1 MKAAIESVA
10 EVVKYKTVSITI
22 YPITRSTGQ
31 YWQFKRQDGSQV
43 TRVTLQKARTEAKN
57 YAQATY
63 KGTLDLD
70 TLTPEQIRAMKRMIE
85 ADPTCRLVDEFL
97 VWHGKKAPKK
107 PTQDAYKEFMLL
119 KDGNSGRSTQNGR
132 TLRKHIKPF
141 VDLHGKTSI
150 AAITVGDVEAY
161 LTSNPKNG
169 NRTRRNIRASVV
181 TFFRWC
187 RLREYLPDEKTVA
200 EKAEIPV
207 VSDTIPETYS
217 PAELAVLLANVRPEY
232 RAWLAI
238 AAWAGVRND
247 EICPIA
253 GSRKIPLDWADVNF
267 ERKII
272 TVRPETAKM
281 KRRRVIPM
289 CAALRSVLL
298 PLRRESGP
306 VHAAPPPTKDD
317 GKGKQAETARLGKLV
332 GGWRSNALR
341 HSFISYR
348 CAQVGLGVTAMEAG
362 NSEAEAKRSYLDAKS
377 PEEATAWFAPPKRVK
392 SR

>member
-1 MKAAIESVA
+1 MTA
-10 EVVKYKTVSITI
+10 EIVKYKTVSITV

-43 TRVTLQKARTEAKN
+43 TRTSLEKAKLEAKN

-63 KGTLDLD
+63 KGSLDLD
-70 TLTPEQIRAMKRMIE
+70 TLTPQQIRAMKRMIE

-107 PTQDAYKEFMLL
+107 LVKDAYEDFLAL
-119 KDGNSGRSTQNGR
+119 KDTNAGRSTQNAK
-132 TLRKHIKPF
+132 TLRKHVKPF
-141 VDLHGKTSI
+141 VDLHGKSQL
-150 AAITVGDVEAY
+150 AAITVGDVENY
-161 LTSNPKNG
+161 LISNPKNG

-187 RLREYLPDEKTVA
+187 RLREYLPDERTAA

-207 VSDTIPETYS
+207 VADTIPETYS
-217 PAELAVLLANVRPEY
+217 PAELAVLLANVRTEY

-238 AAWAGVRND
+238 AAWAGVRTD

-253 GSRKIPLDWADVNF
+253 GSRKIPLDWSDVDF

-289 CAALRSVLL
+289 CDALRAVLH
-298 PLRRESGP
+298 PLKQKSGP